1 MADMVEN
8 KISFNSKKDLQK
20 FLNNGN
26 FSFENIIPSPKT
38 LKELKALKNGDR
50 YILTKDDCI
59 EPLEDRE
66 WFNWYKW
73 NSENWGTKWDASNV
87 QLTQKTITFYTAWC
101 PPKQVFDKMAEDNY
115 DMEFIV
121 KSHEGGTG
129 INKTFIKFKEQDC
142 ISEM

>member
-1 MADMVEN
+1 MVEN

-20 FLNNGN
+20 FLNNGD
-26 FSFENIIPSPKT
+26 FSFENIIPSPKS
-38 LKELKALKNGDR
+38 LEELKALKNGDR
-50 YILTKDDCI
+50 YILTEDDGI
-59 EPLEDRE
+59 EPLENKE

-73 NSENWGTKWDASNV
+73 NTENWGTKWDASNI
-87 QLTQKTITFYTAWC
+87 QLTQKTITFDTAWC
-101 PPKQVFDKMAEDNY
+101 YPKQVLDKMAEDNY

-121 KSHEGGTG
+121 KAREDGCG